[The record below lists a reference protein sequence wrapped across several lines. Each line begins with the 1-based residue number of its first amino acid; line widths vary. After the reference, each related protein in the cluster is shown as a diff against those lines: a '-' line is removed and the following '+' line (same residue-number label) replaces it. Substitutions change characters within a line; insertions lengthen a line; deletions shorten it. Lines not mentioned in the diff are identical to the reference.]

1 MPKNTSFWYQ
11 SDHKVLVHL
20 IVNSVHPVSLS
31 ICQKKWKFW
40 NNCENCE
47 KRKSRKSRKTLDPG
61 PPGYSYTL
69 YSTKVAENARS
80 GTSRKSAK
88 TKTKTVHYHS
98 DKGKT
103 PITFEPVNGFSIS
116 QVLRTAY
123 CKGYRPVWSNH
134 SLFTVHIL
142 HFVLTDIKQRYCAY
156 RDHRMLVCLL
166 VTRPA
171 YFRHKSVS
179 SIGLK
184 RWPRSRAHLSTHLVH
199 RGWVMLVGSYKLGEY
214 TITSKV

>member
-1 MPKNTSFWYQ
+1 VKLCRKTQVFGI
-11 SDHKVLVHL
+11 KV
-20 IVNSVHPVSLS
+20 IIKSLS
-31 ICQKKWKFW
+31 ISLSTQFTQFHSAFVKKSESSEIIVRIVK
-40 NNCENCE
+40 NENRE
-47 KRKSRKSRKTLDPG
+47 KSRKTLNPG
-61 PPGYSYTL
+61 PPAYSYTL

-116 QVLRTAY
+116 QVLRSAY

-156 RDHRMLVCLL
+156 RDHRTLVCLL

-184 RWPRSRAHLSTHLVH
+184 R
-199 RGWVMLVGSYKLGEY
+199 
-214 TITSKV
+214 